1 MQRRHFLQTGSV
13 VSASVWLTA
22 CGGGGDD
29 EAAFQNSYAQRT
41 FVATNTSYQPEF
53 AAEPLFADA
62 WGIAIRPAGAG
73 GHFWVLAQ
81 NVAYEY
87 VGDVNGTPLSQ
98 DSLKKVTLPGP
109 TGGVGTGIVYN
120 GVDSNFVIT
129 QAHPAG
135 AITAGAKFLFAA
147 DSGVIQAW
155 TERKNSDGTFDRP
168 DSALIVVDQAT
179 QGSAFFGLAVS
190 PTFDRLYAAD
200 FGSGLRVQTFDKTFN
215 DISATVKFTN
225 PFAADPA
232 NIKVGDFTPF
242 NVQVLA
248 SSVFVTY
255 AQTSEHPAVK
265 GQIAPASEVHALGA
279 GKLAEFDLNGKL
291 IAIWDDG
298 GKLNAPWGVAIAPAN
313 FGGLSNTLLV
323 ANFGE
328 GTIVAFDRA
337 TRKVVNYLR
346 GTDGAPVVIAG
357 IWSLLFGNGVSLGD
371 SNALY
376 YAGGPE
382 DEAGGVFG
390 ALRYSPK

>member
-1 MQRRHFLQTGSV
+1 MERRQFVQPGSV
-13 VSASVWLTA
+13 ASASVWLTA
-22 CGGGGDD
+22 CGVGGDD
-29 EAAFQNSYAQRT
+29 ETAFQNSYAQRI
-41 FVATNTSYQPEF
+41 FVATNTSYKPEL
-53 AAEPLFADA
+53 AVDPLLADA

-81 NVAYEY
+81 NVSYEY

-98 DSLKKVTLPGP
+98 DALKKVTLPGP
-109 TGGVGTGIVYN
+109 AGGVGTGIVYT
-120 GVDSNFVIT
+120 GAATRFVIT

-155 TERKNSDGTFDRP
+155 TERKKTDGTFDRP
-168 DSALIVVDQAT
+168 DDALVVIDQSA

-200 FGSGLRVQTFDKTFN
+200 FGSGLRVQTFDTAFK
-215 DISATVKFTN
+215 DISAAVRFTN
-225 PFAADPA
+225 PFATDPA
-232 NIKVGDFTPF
+232 HITVGDFAPF
-242 NVQVLA
+242 NLQVLGT
-248 SSVFVTY
+248 SVFVIY
-255 AQTSEHPAVK
+255 AQTSEDPAVK
-265 GQIAPASEVHALGA
+265 GAIAAGSEVHAPGA
-279 GKLAEFDLNGKL
+279 GRLAEFDLDGKL
-291 IAIWDDG
+291 IAVWNDG

-328 GTIVAFDRA
+328 GTIVAFDRT
-337 TRKVVNYLR
+337 TRKAVNYVR

-357 IWSLLFGNGVSLGD
+357 IWSLLFGNGISLGD

-376 YAGGPE
+376 FAGGPE
-382 DEAGGVFG
+382 DEAAGVFG